1 MENSNDELEQFGPYI
16 KKPESKLKKTFGTI
30 VATILVGLFYIF
42 CAYAEFGGIYHAWK
56 KHNDAVLALFIPPL
70 AWYRAGEAFWHNDF
84 AGVNWEQRL
93 KDDAHS
99 CIFILNSFV
108 RNSTIPIEMNRDIE
122 KLSMEI
128 LKYPVDKLN
137 VLKKVSKLYI
147 EYSLIAVEDAVRAAK
162 DYIRYGQANLS
173 YSGKIVEVEN
183 KLKAF
188 LPIDSFQELV
198 HTTKTSY
205 EAVTQ
210 KLNEAEALTEEQQG
224 KVTENLAYF
233 KQSAKTKV
241 SEAYKKLFNEDL

>member
-1 MENSNDELEQFGPYI
+1 MENSNNEIEQFGPYK
-16 KKPESKLKKTFGTI
+16 KKPEGKTKKLFVTIGATFITI
-30 VATILVGLFYIF
+30 ILYASVAYF
-42 CAYAEFGGIYHAWK
+42 EFGGIYHAWK
-56 KHNDAVLALFIPPL
+56 KHNDAVLAFFIPPL
-70 AWYRAGEAFWHNDF
+70 AWYRAVEVFWHDDF

-99 CIFILNSFV
+99 CIFILNSFI
-108 RNSTIPIEMNRDIE
+108 RNSTIPTEMNRDIE
-122 KLSMEI
+122 KLSIEI
-128 LKYPVDKLN
+128 LKYPDDKLN
-137 VLKKVSKLYI
+137 VLKKVSRLYI
-147 EYSLIAVEDAVRAAK
+147 EYSLIAVEDAVRATK
-162 DYIRYGQANLS
+162 DYIRYGQTNLS

-210 KLNEAEALTEEQQG
+210 KLNEAGALTEEQQG